1 MAEAGDFHF
10 GAQAFRGEGSSC
22 PRKDFIFANFRG
34 AKDLECAREACFG
47 GADGLGDVTD
57 FGEGFFEAGRE
68 KGLGN
73 GVESEASLVE
83 LLGESDRERGGD
95 FGGADAVATEDR
107 GEEFGV
113 GVLFWA

>member
-10 GAQAFRGEGSSC
+10 GAQTFRGEDGPC
-22 PRKDFIFANFRG
+22 PRKDFIFADFRG
-34 AKDLECAREACFG
+34 MKDFECAREARFG
-47 GADGLGDVTD
+47 GADCLGDVTD
-57 FGEGFFEAGRE
+57 FSGGFFEAGRE

-73 GVESEASLVE
+73 GVESKASLVE
-83 LLGESDRERGGD
+83 LLGESDRESRGD

-113 GVLFWA
+113 GELLWA

>member
-1 MAEAGDFHF
+1 ME
-10 GAQAFRGEGSSC
+10 
-22 PRKDFIFANFRG
+22 
-34 AKDLECAREACFG
+34 
-47 GADGLGDVTD
+47 T
-57 FGEGFFEAGRE
+57 
-68 KGLGN
+68 
-73 GVESEASLVE
+73 EASLVE

>member
-1 MAEAGDFHF
+1 
-10 GAQAFRGEGSSC
+10 
-22 PRKDFIFANFRG
+22 
-34 AKDLECAREACFG
+34 
-47 GADGLGDVTD
+47 LGDVTD
-57 FGEGFFEAGRE
+57 FSGGFLEAGRE

-73 GVESEASLVE
+73 EAETEASMLE

>member
-10 GAQAFRGEGSSC
+10 GAQAFRGESGSC
-22 PRKDFIFANFRG
+22 PRKDFIFADFRG
-34 AKDLECAREACFG
+34 AKDLECAREARFRRS
-47 GADGLGDVTD
+47 DGLGDVTN
-57 FGEGFFEAGRE
+57 FSGGFFEAGRE
-68 KGLGN
+68 KGPGD
-73 GVESEASLVE
+73 GSESEASLVE
-83 LLGESDRERGGD
+83 FLGESDRERGGD

>member
-1 MAEAGDFHF
+1 VAEAGDFHF
-10 GAQAFRGEGSSC
+10 GAQTFRGEGGSC
-22 PRKDFIFANFRG
+22 PRKDFISADLGG
-34 AKDLECAREACFG
+34 AKDFECACEACFG
-47 GADGLGDVTD
+47 GADRLGDVTD
-57 FGEGFFEAGRE
+57 FSGGFFEAGRE

-83 LLGESDRERGGD
+83 LLGESDRERGGN

-107 GEEFGV
+107 SEEFGV